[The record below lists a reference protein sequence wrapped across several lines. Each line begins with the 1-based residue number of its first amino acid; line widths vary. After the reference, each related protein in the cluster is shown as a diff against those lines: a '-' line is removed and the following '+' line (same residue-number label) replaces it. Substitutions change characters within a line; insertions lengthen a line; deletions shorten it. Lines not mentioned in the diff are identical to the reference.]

1 MLALLDKNVKYELL
15 TGKEILLSYQN
26 KIKEQAKFTD
36 PPLGKAFKKQLKI
49 NENQGTKQ
57 V

>member
-1 MLALLDKNVKYELL
+1 MALSDKNVKYELL

-26 KIKEQAKFTD
+26 RIKEQAKFTD

-49 NENQGTKQ
+49 NEDQGTKQ